1 MPGRV
6 VVSEYVDVTHAFVEK
21 EKVWAWSTPCSTR
34 SRASSAPTSS
44 RVASGKPASGE
55 DSLIARYFRPL
66 ATDPGA
72 FGLDDD
78 AAALKPDGN
87 DIVVTTDAI
96 VEGVHFL
103 PDDPPDTVARKALR
117 VNLSDLAAKGA
128 IPAGFVL
135 TLALRHADE
144 AWLTP
149 FAAALGEDASQFAC
163 PLLGGDTVSTP
174 GPLMVSVTAFG
185 RVPPGKM
192 VHRSGAK
199 ASERVMVTGTI
210 GDAALGLAVL
220 RGGKVHAAA
229 TGTAARAALVERY
242 RVPQPRV
249 ALAEIVRRYASAAM
263 DVSDGLAGDLTKLC
277 GVSGVSAV
285 IDLVSVPL
293 SDAARDLVSRGI
305 VGLETLIAGG
315 DDYEILCTLPEDRVE
330 AFAQAARDAGVTVSS
345 IGTIVAGSA
354 VPKFIDAQGREIV
367 LERLSYSHF

>member
-1 MPGRV
+1 
-6 VVSEYVDVTHAFVEK
+6 
-21 EKVWAWSTPCSTR
+21 
-34 SRASSAPTSS
+34 
-44 RVASGKPASGE
+44 VASGKPAPGE

-78 AAALKPDGN
+78 AAALRPEGS

-128 IPAGFVL
+128 TPAGFVL
-135 TLALRHADE
+135 TLALRSPDE
-144 AWLTP
+144 AWLEP
-149 FAAALGEDASQFAC
+149 FAAALGEDAARFSC

-174 GPLMVSVTAFG
+174 GPLMISVTAFG
-185 RVPPGKM
+185 RVPPGRM
-192 VHRSGAK
+192 VHRSGAR
-199 ASERVMVTGTI
+199 AGERVMVTGTI
-210 GDAALGLAVL
+210 GDAALGLAIL

-229 TGTAARAALVERY
+229 SGKAAREALIGRY
-242 RVPQPRV
+242 RVPQPRT
-249 ALAEIVRRYASAAM
+249 AMAEIVRDYASAAM

-285 IDLVSVPL
+285 IDMASIPL
-293 SDAARDLVSRGI
+293 SEAATDLVARGI

-315 DDYEILCTLPEDRVE
+315 DDYEILCTLPEDRVT
-330 AFAQAARDAGVTVSS
+330 AFVQAARDAGIAVSS
-345 IGTIVAGSA
+345 IGTVIAGSA
-354 VPKFIDAQGREIV
+354 VPKFIDREGAEIA
-367 LERLSYSHF
+367 LERRSYSHF